1 MNPKRLVSFMSSRF
15 FYKNLNQENVLQA
28 KIITTSKFKSTAT
41 AAAAAATTKLTSVVS
56 VSIHLIN

>member
-15 FYKNLNQENVLQA
+15 FFENLNQENVLQA
-28 KIITTSKFKSTAT
+28 KIITTSKFKLT
-41 AAAAAATTKLTSVVS
+41 AAATTKLTSVVS

>member
-41 AAAAAATTKLTSVVS
+41 AAAATTKLTSVVS

>member
-15 FYKNLNQENVLQA
+15 FFESLNQENVLQA
-28 KIITTSKFKSTAT
+28 KIITTSKFKSTAS
-41 AAAAAATTKLTSVVS
+41 AAATTKLTSVVS